1 MVPIKNKTSSLQ
13 FAIMYILY
21 AGFYQLLID
30 GGNFFVLKKMLFLS
44 PNEKKKSHHIWL
56 LTLFEK
62 KPWTVI
68 WPWDASES
76 FKFLLN
82 SKCSITILTISILH
96 STEVRGF

>member
-1 MVPIKNKTSSLQ
+1 MVAIKNKTSSLQ

-30 GGNFFVLKKMLFLS
+30 GGNFFVLKKNVISLS
-44 PNEKKKSHHIWL
+44 KWEKKSHHIWL

-82 SKCSITILTISILH
+82 SICSITILTISILH
-96 STEVRGF
+96 SSEVRGF